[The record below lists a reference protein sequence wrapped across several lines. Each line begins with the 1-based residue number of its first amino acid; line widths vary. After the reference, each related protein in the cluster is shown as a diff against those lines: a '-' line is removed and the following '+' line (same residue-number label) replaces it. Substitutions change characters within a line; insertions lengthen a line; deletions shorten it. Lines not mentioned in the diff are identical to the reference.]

1 MKKRWMNIGM
11 GLFFGVLMSILMLY
25 MMISSM
31 FSLFSSAFW
40 ISCAVACA
48 LPHCLFVIKKYDFS
62 PVCVCI
68 CMIVISFSITL
79 LYGVTMNHASNYS
92 NVLHALL
99 VDSSILHALSFLSLL
114 ARCIVHRKMK

>member
-40 ISCAVACA
+40 ITCAVACA

-62 PVCVCI
+62 P
-68 CMIVISFSITL
+68 MIVISFSITL

-92 NVLHALL
+92 NVMHALL

>member
-62 PVCVCI
+62 PICVCI

-79 LYGVTMNHASNYS
+79 LYGVTMK
-92 NVLHALL
+92 HALL

-114 ARCIVHRKMK
+114 ARCIVHRK

>member
-48 LPHCLFVIKKYDFS
+48 LPHCLFVIKKYGFS
-62 PVCVCI
+62 PVWVCI
-68 CMIVISFSITL
+68 CMIAISFGITL

-92 NVLHALL
+92 NVMRALL
-99 VDSSILHALSFLSLL
+99 VDSSILHALSLISLL

>member
-1 MKKRWMNIGM
+1 MKNRWMNIGM

-62 PVCVCI
+62 PVWVCI
-68 CMIVISFSITL
+68 CMIAISFGITL
-79 LYGVTMNHASNYS
+79 LYGVTMNHVSDYS
-92 NVLHALL
+92 NVMRALL
-99 VDSSILHALSFLSLL
+99 VDSSILHALSLISLL
-114 ARCIVHRKMK
+114 ARCIVRQK